1 MAGLRR
7 LVEAMRQEAR
17 ALEGELFAARE
28 ERAASDM
35 ERATAADE
43 ADAAAAALAAAAV
56 RQTELVAAVDEA
68 CARAGG
74 NANSA
79 RASDRVRA
87 WRVRLRCDGRRP
99 SWSLT

>member
-56 RQTELVAAVDEA
+56 RQTELVAAVDKA
-68 CARAGG
+68 CILAGG
-74 NANSA
+74 
-79 RASDRVRA
+79 
-87 WRVRLRCDGRRP
+87 
-99 SWSLT
+99 